1 MEKTTLYLPPELQVA
16 LREVARREG
25 RSQAEVAR
33 EALERYVAAAG
44 APQPR
49 SVGAFEQD
57 PARGEPV
64 PAKHAK
70 QWVHEQWGEHA
81 GRSESHP
88 EDDQR

>member
-1 MEKTTLYLPPELQVA
+1 MEKTTLYLPPELRVA

-49 SVGAFEQD
+49 SIGAFEQD
-57 PARGEPV
+57 SARGEPV
-64 PAKHAK
+64 PAEHAK

-81 GRSESHP
+81 RRPEPPS
-88 EDDQR
+88 EDDRR